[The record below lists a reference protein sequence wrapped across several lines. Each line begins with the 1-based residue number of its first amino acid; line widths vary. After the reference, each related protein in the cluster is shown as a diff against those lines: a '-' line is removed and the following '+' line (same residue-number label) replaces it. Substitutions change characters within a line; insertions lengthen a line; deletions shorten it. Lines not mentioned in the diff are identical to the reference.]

1 MPCRHFVVT
10 TVSLVLFFSNTCIIV
25 MGLRELFLITR
36 NRENKLLCLLQRQ
49 DTENIFEARNIDE
62 ICSQN
67 RKADWDNF
75 CTFRNDI
82 ISKVRKRK
90 FDYFDELTEKI
101 SKQERFGNKHWKKLV
116 TSILRRRRE
125 KRY

>member
-1 MPCRHFVVT
+1 MRTDDAPWMTNEIRLLTKQRGKMHEKAKR
-10 TVSLVLFFSNTCIIV
+10 SN
-25 MGLRELFLITR
+25 L
-36 NRENKLLCLLQRQ
+36 
-49 DTENIFEARNIDE
+49 
-62 ICSQN
+62 
-67 RKADWDNF
+67 KADWDNF
-75 CTFRNDI
+75 CTFRNNI